1 MLARLSDAKN
11 EFSYETK
18 RLRTDANSKTYLA
31 SFILAIASLLYLYGC
46 TEKALQLARDKASPL
61 NIEHRKIKSI
71 ISAVRLENEDIAVCV
86 ELNDSGEKAE
96 PKLNT
101 TIVPLYS
108 DRQYELPLK
117 LSRLC
122 V

>member
-1 MLARLSDAKN
+1 MLARLSDDKN

-31 SFILAIASLLYLYGC
+31 SFILAIASLFYLYGC

-71 ISAVRLENEDIAVCV
+71 ISAVRLENEDIAVCI

-101 TIVPLYS
+101 IIVPLYS

-117 LSRLC
+117 
-122 V
+122 